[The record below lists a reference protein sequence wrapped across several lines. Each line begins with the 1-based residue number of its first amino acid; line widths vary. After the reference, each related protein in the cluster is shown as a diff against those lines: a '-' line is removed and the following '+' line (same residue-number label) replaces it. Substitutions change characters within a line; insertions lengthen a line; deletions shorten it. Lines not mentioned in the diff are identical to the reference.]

1 MTLLNPAQTH
11 GWDIK
16 LLRNNPRQL
25 DINGKDGPLGTGE
38 KPATF
43 QSMLTKAVEGVN
55 AAQIKSSDLYQ
66 QMIVA
71 PNTVDAHDV
80 TIAAAEATM
89 SLNMAKTV
97 VERALQAY
105 RDVINMR

>member
-1 MTLLNPAQTH
+1 MNLLDPAQTH
-11 GWDIK
+11 GWDVK
-16 LLRNNPRQL
+16 LLRNNPRQFDSQGL
-25 DINGKDGPLGTGE
+25 TGPLGGSE
-38 KPATF
+38 KGDTF
-43 QSMLTKAVEGVN
+43 ESLLSKAVEGVN
-55 AAQIKSSDLYQ
+55 AAQIKSTDLYQ

-71 PNTVDAHDV
+71 PNTVDAHDI

-105 RDVINMR
+105 RDIINMR